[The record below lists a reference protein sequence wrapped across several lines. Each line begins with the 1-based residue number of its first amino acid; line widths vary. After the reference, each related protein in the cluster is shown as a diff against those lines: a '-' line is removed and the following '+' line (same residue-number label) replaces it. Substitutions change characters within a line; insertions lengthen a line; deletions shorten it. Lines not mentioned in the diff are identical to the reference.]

1 MERWMLKNI
10 KFDTRKMA
18 QELKCSEIV
27 AKLLVNRGITVKDI
41 AFKYIN
47 PTVEQLYEP
56 RLMKD
61 IEKGAALI
69 KNAINNK
76 LKVLVVGD
84 YDVDGVIS
92 SYMLYTSLYKC
103 GAIVDYHIPDRIRE
117 GYGINESIIRNA
129 KENFVDVII
138 TCDNGIAAIEQVKL
152 AKELGI
158 TVIITDHH
166 DIQFIE
172 NADGTREYII
182 PSADA
187 VINPKQLDC
196 KYPFKYLCGAGVVL
210 KFAQVLFDI
219 MGIPETEAYD
229 LLEYAAIATVCDVVD
244 LTDENRI
251 IVKNGLELINKTNN
265 IGLKALFE
273 ETGISKKEITV
284 YSLGFVV
291 GPSINASGRL
301 EQAIWALKLLISKD
315 LNEAKDLAK
324 KLHELNKERQ
334 DITNEGVDIAVQ
346 IIDNSILKK
355 DKVLIIYM
363 PDIHESVAGIIAG
376 RIRER
381 YNVPTIILTKGNE
394 GVKGSGRS
402 IEEYNMFEE
411 LLKCK
416 DLLGRFGGHPMAAGL
431 SLDEENIDLLR
442 SALNNNCMLTEQDIL
457 PKVSIDMHLPID
469 NLNMGLAEELK
480 LLEPFGKGNPKPTF
494 AEKKVRI
501 LKATVLG
508 KNHNVLKLKLVS
520 AKGKSIEGIYFG
532 DIESFDN
539 MISESYGNDELQ
551 SLYAG
556 NRTYIEIDIVYN
568 ITINEYLGNKT
579 LQVLICN
586 FRLSNK

>member
-10 KFDTRKMA
+10 KFDTKKMA
-18 QELKCSEIV
+18 QELNCSEIV
-27 AKLLVNRGITVKDI
+27 AKLLVNRGIIDKDI
-41 AFKYIN
+41 AFKFIN
-47 PTVEQLYEP
+47 PTVDNLYEP
-56 RLMKD
+56 KIMKD
-61 IEKGAALI
+61 IEKGAILI
-69 KNAINNK
+69 INAINKK
-76 LKVLVVGD
+76 LKILVVGD

-92 SYMLYTSLYKC
+92 TYMLYTSLLRC
-103 GAIVDYHIPDRIRE
+103 GAIVDYHIPDRIKE

-129 KENFVDVII
+129 KENCVDVII

-172 NADGTREYII
+172 KEDGNREYII

-196 KYPFKYLCGAGVVL
+196 KYPFKYLCGAGVVF
-210 KFAQVLFDI
+210 KFAQVLYDK
-219 MGIPETEAYD
+219 MNIPETEAFK

-251 IVKNGLELINKTNN
+251 IVKNGLQLINKTNN

-273 ETGISKKEITV
+273 ETGISNKEITV

-301 EQAIWALKLLISKD
+301 EQAIWALKLLLSKD

-334 DITNEGVDIAVQ
+334 DITSSGVDIAVQ
-346 IIDNSILKK
+346 MIDYSILKE
-355 DKVLIIYM
+355 DKVLVIYI

-381 YNVPTIILTKGNE
+381 YNVPAIILTKGNE
-394 GVKGSGRS
+394 GIKGSGRS

-416 DLLGRFGGHPMAAGL
+416 DILGRFGGHPMAAGL
-431 SLDEENIDLLR
+431 SLEEEKIEILRKKLNENCLL
-442 SALNNNCMLTEQDIL
+442 TDDDII
-457 PKVSIDMHLPID
+457 PKVVIDMQLPLSNVTIQ
-469 NLNMGLAEELK
+469 LAEELET
-480 LLEPFGKGNPKPTF
+480 LEPFGKGNTKPLF
-494 AEKKVRI
+494 AEKNIKIQKAMI
-501 LKATVLG
+501 LGANK
-508 KNHNVLKLKLVS
+508 NVLKLKVTKNRKLIDAV
-520 AKGKSIEGIYFG
+520 YFG
-532 DIESFDN
+532 DIEKFN
-539 MISESYGNDELQ
+539 TTIIENFGEIEMQKMYEGMQNDVLIDLIYSININE
-551 SLYAG
+551 YMG
-556 NRTYIEIDIVYN
+556 NRTVQLVISS
-568 ITINEYLGNKT
+568 
-579 LQVLICN
+579 
-586 FRLSNK
+586 FRVS